1 MSKDITESVGTV
13 VRQAQDSAEAGI
25 ESAQSTAR
33 AGLDAAQSTA
43 RSGLDAAESTTRAT
57 MDEFDRGRTWGRSR
71 PQIGIGAAAVLA
83 VGASVGTAIFVRRRA
98 KSRVGRLAWLAL
110 RLGAMV
116 AIPSLRRSA
125 PVGGA
130 GSALLTA
137 AILLAR
143 ARRAHAHKSRVDELS
158 DRLAALQAQ
167 ADARLLSDR
176 PRPRDVLLGVGVG
189 LGVAGLLSRRGQRQS
204 N

>member
-1 MSKDITESVGTV
+1 MSKDITESVGAV
-13 VRQAQDSAEAGI
+13 VRHAQDSAEAGLDA
-25 ESAQSTAR
+25 AQSTAR
-33 AGLDAAQSTA
+33 TGLDAAQSTA
-43 RSGLDAAESTTRAT
+43 RSGFDAAGSATRGT
-57 MDEFDRGRTWGRSR
+57 MDEFDRGRAWGRSR

-83 VGASVGTAIFVRRRA
+83 LGASVATAIFVRRRT
-98 KSRVGRLAWLAL
+98 KSRMGGLAWLAL
-110 RLGAMV
+110 RLGMMA

-130 GSALLTA
+130 GSALLTLL
-137 AILLAR
+137 ILLAR
-143 ARRAHAHKSRVDELS
+143 ARRARAHKSRMDELS
-158 DRLAALQAQ
+158 ERLAALQAQ

-189 LGVAGLLSRRGQRQS
+189 LGVAGLLSRRAARQS